1 MRTWWAKKNKLTFK
15 IKKAQYKSTIVLNKA
30 LYLLKTNQ
38 RFKLNIMNIEER
50 ANVIIYV
57 RVSKTNADYERQIKE
72 LKNYVA
78 KNKWQLLKIFKE
90 KVSGKKSNEE
100 REEFTNALNYVKNNK
115 VDKFL
120 VWEFS
125 RLGRTSITIQ
135 QSVRELHKSCCSV
148 VVNGLG
154 FETLNEKCEETMEGK
169 VMVSML
175 SLMAEI
181 EVDNIKNRLNSGRE
195 NYIANGGKLGR
206 KVGYTKPVK
215 ETKNYSTIVDMLSK
229 GNKLKDI
236 VSASGVSANTIRKVK
251 ASLKS

>member
-1 MRTWWAKKNKLTFK
+1 MLK
-15 IKKAQYKSTIVLNKA
+15 INKAQYKSIKQLKNT
-30 LYLLKTNQ
+30 LYLFIISQ
-38 RFKLNIMNIEER
+38 RIKLNIMSTKEK
-50 ANVIIYV
+50 ANVVIYV
-57 RVSKTNADYERQIKE
+57 RVSQSRGDYERQIQALKKLVVKKE
-72 LKNYVA
+72 
-78 KNKWQLLKIFKE
+78 WQLLKIFKE

-135 QSVRELHKSCCSV
+135 QSVSELHKSCCSV

-154 FETLNEKCEETMEGK
+154 FETLNDKCEETMEGK
-169 VMVSML
+169 VMVAML

-181 EVDNIKNRLNSGRE
+181 EVDNIKNRLNSGRD
-195 NYIANGGKLGR
+195 NYISNGGKLGR
-206 KVGYTKPVK
+206 KVGYIKPIK
-215 ETKNYSTIVDMLSK
+215 ETKNYKTIVDMLSK
-229 GNKLKDI
+229 GNRLKDI